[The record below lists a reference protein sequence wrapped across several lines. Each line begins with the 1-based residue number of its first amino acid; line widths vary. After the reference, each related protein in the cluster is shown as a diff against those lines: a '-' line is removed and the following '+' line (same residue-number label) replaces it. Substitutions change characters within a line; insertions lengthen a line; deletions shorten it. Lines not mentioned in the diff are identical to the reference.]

1 MTKEDVFKIIDKAF
15 EDVKKGYES
24 EKDIASLTGNK
35 LEHSYA
41 KGAIGGLNCLYKA
54 LSYDLEKEWVSD

>member
-1 MTKEDVFKIIDKAF
+1 MTKEDVFRIINKAF
-15 EDVKKGYES
+15 EDVKSGYEA

-54 LSYDLEKEWVSD
+54 LFCDLEKEWVSD